1 MFFQAAGG
9 TTPSPSPDSGTNYN
23 KALEVE
29 KLNEKSL
36 KDAQDAL
43 SNFSAEILKT
53 FGQGRERVFEL
64 QKALVDAVP
73 AVTRLGGN
81 LSNVQQIISGI
92 ATASRRNVLATTEQI
107 EKFYAVEKVLG
118 KTANELSDSF
128 LNVGVGIESIPKA
141 LEESIQY
148 VQSIG
153 GNSKQVFEDVSKN
166 MEKMNRFQFEDGVL
180 GLTKMAAQASMMRFD
195 VGETLKLADD
205 VLNPDRAIEVAAAFQ
220 RLGVA
225 AGTLVDPFALM
236 NASINDP
243 SGLQDSLIDVA
254 KQFTYFD
261 EKTRT
266 FKINPQ
272 GVLTLK
278 EMQQQTGVSAAEM
291 TKLGLAAA
299 ELDERLSQIS
309 PSIEFKNEEDK
320 QYLANIGAM
329 TKGGDYVVKLK
340 GSDEEIKLSEITQK
354 QFDKLIDEQK
364 AGSKSVE
371 ETARDQL
378 TNLQTLDQNVAAIRA
393 TITGTMLTTDPS
405 MDIAEGIREGAD
417 AFLRVG
423 GQQLNTKELREV
435 ANANAQELQ
444 DKLLASIEKGN
455 VNPAEITRILTEG
468 AVNIFGTIGK
478 KSIETIGEASGKI
491 SEELSKEKKTT
502 TAKAMSE
509 AVQPILEMM
518 SMTLTSQNYVP
529 YTGNPRVDPSIFNP
543 PSPPMTSVSV
553 GGTEPI
559 TSTRGVSLPQ
569 PSRDPIKVEFGPVPD
584 INLNFNNGPQNMT
597 PQQIEEIT
605 KIFERLI
612 QRQDIKNYL
621 VNNTNESRAY
631 QSGTPLGI

>member
-1 MFFQAAGG
+1 MFFQVVGG
-9 TTPSPSPDSGTNYN
+9 TTPPSSNPDSSLN
-23 KALEVE
+23 KALEV
-29 KLNEKSL
+29 KDLTTKSL
-36 KDAQDAL
+36 KEAQDAL
-43 SNFSAEILKT
+43 SKFSAEILKT

-73 AVTRLGGN
+73 AVTRLGGD

-153 GNSKQVFEDVSKN
+153 GNAKQVFDDVSKN

-205 VLNPDRAIEVAAAFQ
+205 VLNPDRAIEVASAFQ

-329 TKGGDYVVKLK
+329 TEGGDYVVKLK

-435 ANANAQELQ
+435 ANDNAQELQ

-455 VNPAEITRILTEG
+455 VDPAEITRILTEG

-478 KSIETIGEASGKI
+478 KSIETIGDASGKI
-491 SEELSKEKKTT
+491 SEELSKEKTT
-502 TAKAMSE
+502 KTAKAMSE

-559 TSTRGVSLPQ
+559 TSTRGVSLPLT
-569 PSRDPIKVEFGPVPD
+569 SRDPIKVEFGPVPD

-621 VNNTNESRAY
+621 VNNTNEPRAY
-631 QSGTPLGI
+631 QAGTGLGI

>member
-1 MFFQAAGG
+1 MFFAGG
-9 TTPSPSPDSGTNYN
+9 ES
-23 KALEVE
+23 EE
-29 KLNEKSL
+29 LNKSL
-36 KDAQDAL
+36 GDAL
-43 SNFSAEILKT
+43 AVELKAGEAQATLKNAQEALSVFSAEILKT
-53 FGQGRERVFEL
+53 FSQGRERVFEL
-64 QKALVDAVP
+64 QKTLVDALP
-73 AVTRLGGN
+73 AVRRLGGD
-81 LSNVQQIISGI
+81 LTNVSQTISGI
-92 ATASRRNVLATTEQI
+92 ATASRRNVVATTEQI
-107 EKFYAVEKVLG
+107 EKFVALEKILG
-118 KTANELSDSF
+118 KTALELSDSF

-278 EMQQQTGVSAAEM
+278 EMQLQTGVSAAEM

-320 QYLANIGAM
+320 QYLANIGTM

-340 GSDEEIKLSEITQK
+340 GSDEEIKLSEITQT

-364 AGSKSVE
+364 EGSKSIE
-371 ETARDQL
+371 ETAREQL
-378 TNLQTLDQNVAAIRA
+378 SNSKSIDGNVKAIRSA
-393 TITGTMLTTDPS
+393 IMGTILTTEGS
-405 MDIAEGIREGAD
+405 MDIVEGIREGYE
-417 AFLRVG
+417 AFYGVG
-423 GQQLNTKELREV
+423 GRQLDTKELRE
-435 ANANAQELQ
+435 AADDASQELLK
-444 DKLLASIEKGN
+444 KLTEEIKGGN
-455 VNPAEITRILTEG
+455 VSPEKILATLTEG
-468 AVNIFGTIGK
+468 AIDIFGAVGK
-478 KSIETIGEASGKI
+478 ESIDTIGEASGKI
-491 SEELSKEKKTT
+491 SKELEKEKNTE
-502 TAKAMSE
+502 TAKAMSA
-509 AVQPILEMM
+509 AVQPILETM
-518 SMTLTSQNYVP
+518 SMALTTQNYVP
-529 YTGNPRVDPSIFNP
+529 TMYDPRVDPSILNP

-559 TSTRGVSLPQ
+559 TPTRGVSLPLT
-569 PSRDPIKVEFGPVPD
+569 SRDPIKVEFGPVPD

-621 VNNTNESRAY
+621 VNNTNEPRAY
-631 QSGTPLGI
+631 QAGTGLGI

>member
-1 MFFQAAGG
+1 MFFQAGG
-9 TTPSPSPDSGTNYN
+9 TTPPGDPGTNYN
-23 KALEVE
+23 KALELKNLSE
-29 KLNEKSL
+29 ESL
-36 KDAQDAL
+36 KNAQEAL
-43 SNFSAEILKT
+43 SRFSADILKT

-73 AVTRLGGN
+73 GVTRLGGD
-81 LSNVQQIISGI
+81 LSKVQEIISGI

-118 KTANELSDSF
+118 KTALELSDSF

-320 QYLANIGAM
+320 QYLANIGTM

-378 TNLQTLDQNVAAIRA
+378 SNLQTIDQNIAAIRA

-455 VNPAEITRILTEG
+455 VDPAKITRILTEG

-518 SMTLTSQNYVP
+518 SMTLTSQNYIP

-621 VNNTNESRAY
+621 VNNTNEPRAY
-631 QSGTPLGI
+631 QAGTGLGI

>member
-1 MFFQAAGG
+1 MFFQTAGE
-9 TTPSPSPDSGTNYN
+9 TTPSPDPGTNYN

-29 KLNEKSL
+29 KLNAKSL

-205 VLNPDRAIEVAAAFQ
+205 VLNPDRAIEVASAFQ

-278 EMQQQTGVSAAEM
+278 EMQIQTGVSAAEM

-444 DKLLASIEKGN
+444 DKLLASIKEGN

>member
-1 MFFQAAGG
+1 
-9 TTPSPSPDSGTNYN
+9 
-23 KALEVE
+23 
-29 KLNEKSL
+29 
-36 KDAQDAL
+36 
-43 SNFSAEILKT
+43 
-53 FGQGRERVFEL
+53 
-64 QKALVDAVP
+64 
-73 AVTRLGGN
+73 
-81 LSNVQQIISGI
+81 
-92 ATASRRNVLATTEQI
+92 
-107 EKFYAVEKVLG
+107 
-118 KTANELSDSF
+118 
-128 LNVGVGIESIPKA
+128 
-141 LEESIQY
+141 
-148 VQSIG
+148 
-153 GNSKQVFEDVSKN
+153 
-166 MEKMNRFQFEDGVL
+166 
-180 GLTKMAAQASMMRFD
+180 
-195 VGETLKLADD
+195 
-205 VLNPDRAIEVAAAFQ
+205 
-220 RLGVA
+220 
-225 AGTLVDPFALM
+225 
-236 NASINDP
+236 
-243 SGLQDSLIDVA
+243 LIDVA

-278 EMQQQTGVSAAEM
+278 EMQLQTGVSAAEM

-435 ANANAQELQ
+435 ANDNAQELQ

-478 KSIETIGEASGKI
+478 KSIETIGDASGKI
-491 SEELSKEKKTT
+491 SEELSKEKTT
-502 TAKAMSE
+502 KTAKAMSE
-509 AVQPILEMM
+509 AVQPILERM
-518 SMTLTSQNYVP
+518 SMFLTTQNYVP

-559 TSTRGVSLPQ
+559 TSTRGVSLPLT
-569 PSRDPIKVEFGPVPD
+569 SRDPIKVEFGPVPD

-621 VNNTNESRAY
+621 VNNTNEPRAY
-631 QSGTPLGI
+631 QAGTGLGI

>member
-1 MFFQAAGG
+1 
-9 TTPSPSPDSGTNYN
+9 
-23 KALEVE
+23 
-29 KLNEKSL
+29 
-36 KDAQDAL
+36 
-43 SNFSAEILKT
+43 
-53 FGQGRERVFEL
+53 
-64 QKALVDAVP
+64 
-73 AVTRLGGN
+73 
-81 LSNVQQIISGI
+81 
-92 ATASRRNVLATTEQI
+92 
-107 EKFYAVEKVLG
+107 
-118 KTANELSDSF
+118 
-128 LNVGVGIESIPKA
+128 
-141 LEESIQY
+141 
-148 VQSIG
+148 
-153 GNSKQVFEDVSKN
+153 
-166 MEKMNRFQFEDGVL
+166 
-180 GLTKMAAQASMMRFD
+180 
-195 VGETLKLADD
+195 
-205 VLNPDRAIEVAAAFQ
+205 
-220 RLGVA
+220 
-225 AGTLVDPFALM
+225 
-236 NASINDP
+236 
-243 SGLQDSLIDVA
+243 
-254 KQFTYFD
+254 
-261 EKTRT
+261 
-266 FKINPQ
+266 
-272 GVLTLK
+272 
-278 EMQQQTGVSAAEM
+278 MQQQTGVSAAEM